1 MCSWGFRFQVALG
14 PFGISGLRLW
24 DRKAWVSGIQAA
36 GMTRQYR
43 SPCKLFFLDS
53 HMLQHSSF
61 PLPLTTA
68 TPPWTQVGPLL
79 DLCFAGWWSKLF
91 VPWLGRALLL
101 GGLTAGSTTCFSNH
115 CLLLACWILS
125 SSLWLCLLS
134 SLDLGPYLIL
144 PSLHPPLQIPSMD
157 CNLKKK
163 KKIMDYLTFY
173 AQSLPPEN
181 LCSSHWLVNV
191 DCLQVLLKSAC
202 LWRDMWRKAHR
213 GLCGLSYF
221 SYCMLCFDLSVRVLK
236 ESLIGSTRIH
246 FSYLV
251 ISVWGTNRLRIWTI
265 KHSATLVPCPMWNF
279 PIFPIPL
286 GF

>member
-14 PFGISGLRLW
+14 PFGTSGLRLW

-43 SPCKLFFLDS
+43 SPCNLFFLDS

-125 SSLWLCLLS
+125 SSLSLCLLS
-134 SLDLGPYLIL
+134 SLQPVWILDPISFYLHSIL
-144 PSLHPPLQIPSMD
+144 HCKSPVRIAIWKKRKKLQIILRFMP
-157 CNLKKK
+157 KVFHQ
-163 KKIMDYLTFY
+163 KIS
-173 AQSLPPEN
+173 A
-181 LCSSHWLVNV
+181 
-191 DCLQVLLKSAC
+191 VLI
-202 LWRDMWRKAHR
+202 D
-213 GLCGLSYF
+213 
-221 SYCMLCFDLSVRVLK
+221 
-236 ESLIGSTRIH
+236 
-246 FSYLV
+246 
-251 ISVWGTNRLRIWTI
+251 
-265 KHSATLVPCPMWNF
+265 
-279 PIFPIPL
+279 
-286 GF
+286 